1 MALLTREM
9 ILAMGD
15 LPRESVAVMDWDGG
29 EVLVQGLTAAQ
40 RDKFEADSM
49 TQQGKDFKL
58 NMRNIRARLVA
69 LCVVD
74 ENGQRIFSDSDVQA
88 LGQKSA
94 RALARVF
101 EVAQRLSGLTNEDVE
116 ELAKNSDGG
125 QPDDLLSD

>member
-9 ILAMGD
+9 ILAMED

-58 NMRNIRARLVA
+58 NMRNIRARLVT

-74 ENGQRIFSDSDVQA
+74 ENGQRIFSDSDVHA